1 MVMAGVFTHCTY
13 MVIVALILT
22 AEVKA
27 QFFTVPIGRK
37 PKPVQA
43 EQQNPTSNN
52 QSTPYSGE
60 SAEAQQGNA
69 SENLPSSDCKGN
81 TASHS
86 ENASSNND
94 GNRVSFSGE
103 RDAGDK
109 DYHKNGRARFS
120 LPLRKIR
127 ITSPYG
133 MRRHPIYKDFRFHN
147 GIDLAAHYEPV
158 HAMLDDTVTEV
169 GSNPSAGKFV
179 TIRHSIATPND
190 PDATAIPNDR
200 KTTTTERNGPDLKI
214 TYMHLSRIH
223 VTKGDC
229 VLSGDI
235 VALSGNTGVSCSPH
249 LHIKAT
255 YRHRSLN
262 PIHILRLFKH
272 R

>member
-1 MVMAGVFTHCTY
+1 MAGIFTHCTY

-27 QFFTVPIGRK
+27 QFFTVPIGQK
-37 PKPVQA
+37 PKPVQV
-43 EQQNPTSNN
+43 EQQ
-52 QSTPYSGE
+52 STASDGQKVPYSE
-60 SAEAQQGNA
+60 EISETTQGNSA
-69 SENLPSSDCKGN
+69 ENLPSSDCKGN

-158 HAMLDDTVTEV
+158 HAMLDGTVTEV
-169 GSNPSAGKFV
+169 GSNPSAGKYV
-179 TIRHSIATPND
+179 TLQHS
-190 PDATAIPNDR
+190 
-200 KTTTTERNGPDLKI
+200 PDLEI
-214 TYMHLSRIH
+214 IYMHLSRIH
-223 VTKGDC
+223 VTKGDRI
-229 VLSGDI
+229 LSGEL
-235 VALSGNTGVSCSPH
+235 VARSGNTGCSCSPH

-262 PIHILRLFKH
+262 PIHILRLFQQMQ
-272 R
+272 

>member
-1 MVMAGVFTHCTY
+1 MVMAGIISHCTF
-13 MVIVALILT
+13 MVIVALILS

-27 QFFTVPIGRK
+27 QFFTVPIGQK
-37 PKPVQA
+37 PKPLQV
-43 EQQNPTSNN
+43 EQQIPALDSRSNPDL
-52 QSTPYSGE
+52 E
-60 SAEAQQGNA
+60 GNA
-69 SENLPSSDCKGN
+69 DNTQDNAAENVPYPDCKGN

-86 ENASSNND
+86 GKAPSS
-94 GNRVSFSGE
+94 RVSFSGE
-103 RDAGDK
+103 RDAVAESRHPND
-109 DYHKNGRARFS
+109 RARFS
-120 LPLRKIR
+120 LPLQRIR

-133 MRRHPIYKDFRFHN
+133 MRRHPIYKDWRFHN

-158 HAMLDDTVTEV
+158 YAMLDGTVTEV

-179 TIRHSIATPND
+179 TLKHS
-190 PDATAIPNDR
+190 
-200 KTTTTERNGPDLKI
+200 PDLEV

-229 VLSGDI
+229 ILSGDI

-262 PIHILRLFKH
+262 PIHILRLFQQMQ
-272 R
+272 

>member
-1 MVMAGVFTHCTY
+1 MDYLFTIRLVMAGIFTHCTY

-37 PKPVQA
+37 PKQVQV
-43 EQQNPTSNN
+43 EQQSLAIDSRSNPDSEGNTDNLQDN
-52 QSTPYSGE
+52 
-60 SAEAQQGNA
+60 SAENFSLSDCQGNV
-69 SENLPSSDCKGN
+69 
-81 TASHS
+81 ASHS
-86 ENASSNND
+86 GKATSS
-94 GNRVSFSGE
+94 RVSFSGE
-103 RDAGDK
+103 RDAVAESRHPNDK
-109 DYHKNGRARFS
+109 ARFS
-120 LPLRKIR
+120 LPLQRIR

-158 HAMLDDTVTEV
+158 HAMLDGTVTEV

-179 TIRHSIATPND
+179 TLKHS
-190 PDATAIPNDR
+190 
-200 KTTTTERNGPDLKI
+200 PDLEV

-229 VLSGDI
+229 ILSGDI

-262 PIHILRLFKH
+262 PIHILRLFQQMQ
-272 R
+272 

>member
-1 MVMAGVFTHCTY
+1 MAGIISHCTF

-27 QFFTVPIGRK
+27 QFFTVPIGQK
-37 PKPVQA
+37 PKPLQV
-43 EQQNPTSNN
+43 EQQIPALDSRSNPDL
-52 QSTPYSGE
+52 E
-60 SAEAQQGNA
+60 GNA
-69 SENLPSSDCKGN
+69 DNTQDNAAENVPYPDCKGN

-86 ENASSNND
+86 GKAPSS
-94 GNRVSFSGE
+94 RVSFSGE
-103 RDAGDK
+103 RDAVAESRHPND
-109 DYHKNGRARFS
+109 RARFS
-120 LPLRKIR
+120 LPLQRIR

-133 MRRHPIYKDFRFHN
+133 MRRHPIYKDWRFHN

-158 HAMLDDTVTEV
+158 YAMLDGTVTEV

-179 TIRHSIATPND
+179 TLKHS
-190 PDATAIPNDR
+190 
-200 KTTTTERNGPDLKI
+200 PDLEV

-229 VLSGDI
+229 ILSGDI

-262 PIHILRLFKH
+262 PIHILRLFQQMQ
-272 R
+272 

>member
-52 QSTPYSGE
+52 QSTSYSGE

-69 SENLPSSDCKGN
+69 SENLPSSDCQDN
-81 TASHS
+81 AASHS
-86 ENASSNND
+86 GKSPSS
-94 GNRVSFSGE
+94 RVSFSGE
-103 RDAGDK
+103 RDAVAERRHPND
-109 DYHKNGRARFS
+109 RARFS
-120 LPLRKIR
+120 LPLRRIR

-158 HAMLDDTVTEV
+158 HAMLDGTVTEV

-255 YRHRSLN
+255 FRKCSIN
-262 PIHILRLFKH
+262 PSILLR
-272 R
+272 

>member
-1 MVMAGVFTHCTY
+1 MAGIFTHYTY
-13 MVIVALILT
+13 MVIVVLILT

-27 QFFTVPIGRK
+27 QFFTVPIGQK
-37 PKPVQA
+37 PKPLQV
-43 EQQNPTSNN
+43 EQQIPALDSRSNPDL
-52 QSTPYSGE
+52 E
-60 SAEAQQGNA
+60 GNA
-69 SENLPSSDCKGN
+69 DNTQDNAAENVPYPDCKGN

-86 ENASSNND
+86 GKAPSS
-94 GNRVSFSGE
+94 RVSFSGE
-103 RDAGDK
+103 RDAVAESRHPND
-109 DYHKNGRARFS
+109 RARFS
-120 LPLRKIR
+120 LPLQRIR

-133 MRRHPIYKDFRFHN
+133 MRRHPIYKDWRFHN

-158 HAMLDDTVTEV
+158 YAMLDGTVTEV

-179 TIRHSIATPND
+179 TLKHS
-190 PDATAIPNDR
+190 
-200 KTTTTERNGPDLKI
+200 PDLEV

-229 VLSGDI
+229 ILSGDI

-262 PIHILRLFKH
+262 PIHILRLFQQMQ
-272 R
+272 

>member
-1 MVMAGVFTHCTY
+1 MAGIFTHCTY

-43 EQQNPTSNN
+43 EQQNPSSDFRDNHDSKGN
-52 QSTPYSGE
+52 
-60 SAEAQQGNA
+60 ADIQQGNSA
-69 SENLPSSDCKGN
+69 ENLPSSDCNGN

-86 ENASSNND
+86 GKAHSNND
-94 GNRVSFSGE
+94 GSRDSFS
-103 RDAGDK
+103 
-109 DYHKNGRARFS
+109 HKSCADSGNRHPNGRTQFS
-120 LPLRKIR
+120 LPLRRIR

-158 HAMLDDTVTEV
+158 HAMLDGTVTEV

-179 TIRHSIATPND
+179 TLKHS
-190 PDATAIPNDR
+190 
-200 KTTTTERNGPDLKI
+200 PDLEV

-229 VLSGDI
+229 ILSGDI

-262 PIHILRLFKH
+262 PIHILRLFQQMQ
-272 R
+272 

>member
-1 MVMAGVFTHCTY
+1 

-27 QFFTVPIGRK
+27 QFFTVPIGQK
-37 PKPVQA
+37 PKPLQV
-43 EQQNPTSNN
+43 EQQIPALDSRSNPDL
-52 QSTPYSGE
+52 E
-60 SAEAQQGNA
+60 GNA
-69 SENLPSSDCKGN
+69 DNTQDNAAENVPYPDCKGN

-86 ENASSNND
+86 GKAPSS
-94 GNRVSFSGE
+94 RVSFSGE
-103 RDAGDK
+103 RDAVAESRHPND
-109 DYHKNGRARFS
+109 RARFS
-120 LPLRKIR
+120 LPLQRIR

-133 MRRHPIYKDFRFHN
+133 MRRHPIYKDWRFHN

-158 HAMLDDTVTEV
+158 YAMLDGTVTEV

-179 TIRHSIATPND
+179 TLKHS
-190 PDATAIPNDR
+190 
-200 KTTTTERNGPDLKI
+200 PDLEV

-229 VLSGDI
+229 ILSGDI

-262 PIHILRLFKH
+262 PIHILRLFQQMQ
-272 R
+272 

>member
-1 MVMAGVFTHCTY
+1 MAGIFTHCTY

-43 EQQNPTSNN
+43 EQQNPSSDFRDNHDSKGN
-52 QSTPYSGE
+52 
-60 SAEAQQGNA
+60 ADIQQGNSA
-69 SENLPSSDCKGN
+69 ERIPSSDFQGN
-81 TASHS
+81 AASHS
-86 ENASSNND
+86 GKAPSNND

-120 LPLRKIR
+120 LPLRRIR

-133 MRRHPIYKDFRFHN
+133 MRRHPIYKDLRFHN
-147 GIDLAAHYEPV
+147 GIDLAANYEPV
-158 HAMLDDTVTEV
+158 YAMLDGIVTEV
-169 GSNPSAGKFV
+169 GITPSAGKFV

-255 YRHRSLN
+255 FRKCSIN
-262 PIHILRLFKH
+262 PSILLR
-272 R
+272 

>member
-1 MVMAGVFTHCTY
+1 MDYLVTIRLVMAGIFTHCTY

-43 EQQNPTSNN
+43 EQQNPSSDFRDNHDSKGN
-52 QSTPYSGE
+52 
-60 SAEAQQGNA
+60 ADIQQGNSA
-69 SENLPSSDCKGN
+69 ERIPSSDFQGN
-81 TASHS
+81 AASHS
-86 ENASSNND
+86 GKAPSNND

-158 HAMLDDTVTEV
+158 HAMLDGTVTEV

-179 TIRHSIATPND
+179 TLKHS
-190 PDATAIPNDR
+190 
-200 KTTTTERNGPDLKI
+200 PDLEV

-229 VLSGDI
+229 ILSGDI

-262 PIHILRLFKH
+262 PIHILRLFQQMQ
-272 R
+272 

>member
-1 MVMAGVFTHCTY
+1 MAGIFTHCTY

-37 PKPVQA
+37 PKPVQV
-43 EQQNPTSNN
+43 EQQSLALDSRSNPDL
-52 QSTPYSGE
+52 E
-60 SAEAQQGNA
+60 GNA
-69 SENLPSSDCKGN
+69 DNTQDNAAENVPYPDCKGN

-86 ENASSNND
+86 GKAPSNND
-94 GNRVSFSGE
+94 GSRVSFSGE
-103 RDAGDK
+103 RDAVDK
-109 DYHKNGRARFS
+109 DYHKNVRTKFS
-120 LPLRKIR
+120 LPLRRIR

-133 MRRHPIYKDFRFHN
+133 MRRHPIYKDWRFHN

-158 HAMLDDTVTEV
+158 HAMLDGTVTEV

-179 TIRHSIATPND
+179 TLKHS
-190 PDATAIPNDR
+190 
-200 KTTTTERNGPDLKI
+200 PDLEV

-229 VLSGDI
+229 ILSGDI

-262 PIHILRLFKH
+262 PIHILRLFQQMQ
-272 R
+272 

>member
-1 MVMAGVFTHCTY
+1 MAGIISHCTF
-13 MVIVALILT
+13 MVIVALILS

-27 QFFTVPIGRK
+27 QFFTVPIGQK
-37 PKPVQA
+37 PKPLQV
-43 EQQNPTSNN
+43 EQQIPALDSRSNPDL
-52 QSTPYSGE
+52 E
-60 SAEAQQGNA
+60 GNA
-69 SENLPSSDCKGN
+69 DNTQDNAAENVPYPDCKGN

-86 ENASSNND
+86 GKAPSS
-94 GNRVSFSGE
+94 RVSFSGE
-103 RDAGDK
+103 RDAVAESRHPND
-109 DYHKNGRARFS
+109 RARFS
-120 LPLRKIR
+120 LPLQRIR

-133 MRRHPIYKDFRFHN
+133 MRRHPIYKDWRFYN

-158 HAMLDDTVTEV
+158 YAMLDGTVTEV

-179 TIRHSIATPND
+179 TLKHS
-190 PDATAIPNDR
+190 
-200 KTTTTERNGPDLKI
+200 PDLEV

-229 VLSGDI
+229 ILSGDI

-262 PIHILRLFKH
+262 PIHILRLFQQMQ
-272 R
+272 

>member
-1 MVMAGVFTHCTY
+1 MAGIISHCTF
-13 MVIVALILT
+13 MVIVALILS

-27 QFFTVPIGRK
+27 QFFTVPIGQK
-37 PKPVQA
+37 PKPLQV
-43 EQQNPTSNN
+43 EQQIPALDSRSNPDL
-52 QSTPYSGE
+52 E
-60 SAEAQQGNA
+60 GNA
-69 SENLPSSDCKGN
+69 DNTQDNAAENVPYPDCKGN

-86 ENASSNND
+86 GKAPSS
-94 GNRVSFSGE
+94 RVSFSGE
-103 RDAGDK
+103 RDAVAESRHPND
-109 DYHKNGRARFS
+109 RARFS
-120 LPLRKIR
+120 LPLQRIR

-133 MRRHPIYKDFRFHN
+133 MRRHPIYKDWRFHN

-158 HAMLDDTVTEV
+158 YAMLDGTVTEV

-179 TIRHSIATPND
+179 TLKHS
-190 PDATAIPNDR
+190 
-200 KTTTTERNGPDLKI
+200 PDLEV

-229 VLSGDI
+229 ILSGDI

-262 PIHILRLFKH
+262 PIHILQLFQQMQ
-272 R
+272 